1 MKACQIFKIKQ
12 KIKIVTMYNTDTGS
26 YKLDKP
32 IFTLSIDEDREV
44 LKNAITQSLAA
55 SKQIKFVPSDNS
67 ALLKDLKEKSFLS
80 FYKTSTS
87 CMVFV
92 NDTQVTIEPQFFSK
106 EIRALETNEEQ
117 IVRLFNF
124 TEEELLNHV
133 LKVL

>member
-1 MKACQIFKIKQ
+1 MKACQIFKMKQ

-55 SKQIKFVPSDNS
+55 SKQIEFIPSDNS

-92 NDTQVTIEPQFFSK
+92 NDTQVTIEPQVFSK

-117 IVRLFNF
+117 IVRLFTF

>member
-92 NDTQVTIEPQFFSK
+92 NDTQVTIEPQVFSK

-117 IVRLFNF
+117 IVRLFTF

>member
-1 MKACQIFKIKQ
+1 MKACQIFKMKQ

-92 NDTQVTIEPQFFSK
+92 NDTQVTIEPQVFSK

-117 IVRLFNF
+117 IVRLFTF

>member
-92 NDTQVTIEPQFFSK
+92 NNTQVTIEPQVFSK

>member
-32 IFTLSIDEDREV
+32 IFTISIDEDREV

-92 NDTQVTIEPQFFSK
+92 NDTQVTIEPQVFSK

-117 IVRLFNF
+117 MVRLFNF

>member
-1 MKACQIFKIKQ
+1 MKACQIFKMKQ

-92 NDTQVTIEPQFFSK
+92 NNTQVTIEPQVFSK

>member
-26 YKLDKP
+26 YKLGKP
-32 IFTLSIDEDREV
+32 TFTLSIDEEREV

-55 SKQIKFVPSDNS
+55 SKQIKLVPSDNS

-87 CMVFV
+87 CMVFI
-92 NDTQVTIEPQFFSK
+92 NDTQVTIEPQVFSK
-106 EIRALETNEEQ
+106 EIRQFGISIGLE
-117 IVRLFNF
+117 
-124 TEEELLNHV
+124 
-133 LKVL
+133 

>member
-92 NDTQVTIEPQFFSK
+92 NDTQVTIEPQVFSK

-117 IVRLFNF
+117 MVRLFNF

>member
-87 CMVFV
+87 CMVSV
-92 NDTQVTIEPQFFSK
+92 NDTQVTIEPQVFSK

-117 IVRLFNF
+117 MVRLFNF

>member
-92 NDTQVTIEPQFFSK
+92 NDTQVTIEPQVFSK

-117 IVRLFNF
+117 MVRLFNF

-133 LKVL
+133 LKVF

>member
-92 NDTQVTIEPQFFSK
+92 NDTQVTIKPQVFSK
-106 EIRALETNEEQ
+106 
-117 IVRLFNF
+117 
-124 TEEELLNHV
+124 
-133 LKVL
+133 

>member
-1 MKACQIFKIKQ
+1 MNACQIFKIKQ

-26 YKLDKP
+26 YKLGKP
-32 IFTLSIDEDREV
+32 TFSLSIDEDREV
-44 LKNAITQSLAA
+44 LKNAIIQSLAA

-92 NDTQVTIEPQFFSK
+92 NDTQVTIEPQVFSK

>member
-1 MKACQIFKIKQ
+1 MKACQIFKMKQ

-92 NDTQVTIEPQFFSK
+92 NDTQVTIEPQVFSK

-117 IVRLFNF
+117 MVRLFNF

>member
-1 MKACQIFKIKQ
+1 MNACQIFKIKQ

-92 NDTQVTIEPQFFSK
+92 NDTQVTIEPQVFSK

-117 IVRLFNF
+117 MVRLFNF

>member
-1 MKACQIFKIKQ
+1 MKACQIFKMKQ

-92 NDTQVTIEPQFFSK
+92 NDTQVTIEPQVFSK

>member
-12 KIKIVTMYNTDTGS
+12 KIKIVTMYNTDTGT

-32 IFTLSIDEDREV
+32 IFILSIDEDREV
-44 LKNAITQSLAA
+44 LKNVITQSLAV
-55 SKQIKFVPSDNS
+55 SKQIEFIPSDNS

-92 NDTQVTIEPQFFSK
+92 NDTQVTIEPQVFSK

>member
-1 MKACQIFKIKQ
+1 MLQCTIQIQ
-12 KIKIVTMYNTDTGS
+12 
-26 YKLDKP
+26 P

-92 NDTQVTIEPQFFSK
+92 NDTQVTIEPQVFSK

-117 IVRLFNF
+117 MVRLFNF

>member
-26 YKLDKP
+26 YKLGKP
-32 IFTLSIDEDREV
+32 TFSLSIDEDREV
-44 LKNAITQSLAA
+44 LKNAIIQSLAA

-92 NDTQVTIEPQFFSK
+92 NDTQVTIEPQVFSK

>member
-87 CMVFV
+87 CMVFI
-92 NDTQVTIEPQFFSK
+92 NDTQVTIEPQVFSK
-106 EIRALETNEEQ
+106 EIRTLETNEEQ

>member
-92 NDTQVTIEPQFFSK
+92 NDTQVTIEPQVFSK

>member
-26 YKLDKP
+26 YKLGKP
-32 IFTLSIDEDREV
+32 TFTLSIDEEREV

-87 CMVFV
+87 CMVFI
-92 NDTQVTIEPQFFSK
+92 NDTQVTIEPQVFSK

>member
-67 ALLKDLKEKSFLS
+67 ALLKDLKEKSFRS

-92 NDTQVTIEPQFFSK
+92 NDTQVTIEPQVFSK

-117 IVRLFNF
+117 MVRLFNF